1 MTKKKTVSTI
11 CVIVIVSVLI
21 GVIIFFWYRNGTR
34 RAIRDIDDPI
44 QEPAEG
50 SVILEAGGYRFNTTF
65 LYSYDIEALVVHTKD
80 YYGFSVEDQLSHKDL
95 ALAWGAVAEY
105 NEYIDFH
112 WDQGGRWY
120 SYMVDSRKELDN
132 VGGIK
137 GISQHSSNNHIIAAN
152 GDIEMKVW
160 SIRRGDH
167 VRLKGYLVNL
177 DGNGDG
183 GKTYHWHSSTTRND
197 TGNHSCEVFY
207 VTEVN
212 WLD

>member
-1 MTKKKTVSTI
+1 MVRK
-11 CVIVIVSVLI
+11 CHSV
-21 GVIIFFWYRNGTR
+21 F
-34 RAIRDIDDPI
+34 
-44 QEPAEG
+44 PAPLR
-50 SVILEAGGYRFNTTF
+50 SVKPRIKVNAVGYRKNM
-65 LYSYDIEALVVHTKD
+65 LNA
-80 YYGFSVEDQLSHKDL
+80 
-95 ALAWGAVAEY
+95 
-105 NEYIDFH
+105 
-112 WDQGGRWY
+112 R
-120 SYMVDSRKELDN
+120 
-132 VGGIK
+132 IK